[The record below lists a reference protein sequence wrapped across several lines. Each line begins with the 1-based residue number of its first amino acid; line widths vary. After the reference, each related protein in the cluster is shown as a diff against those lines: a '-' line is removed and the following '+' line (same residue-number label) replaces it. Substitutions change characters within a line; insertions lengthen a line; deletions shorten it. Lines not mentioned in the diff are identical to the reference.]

1 MTVDD
6 ITRRHSDRRLAVTA
20 QGLYLLNLLFP
31 LIPLVFLLAI
41 YFRRVADAGALGRNH
56 LRQALPAALVSSV
69 LFVLA
74 NGVVLAYGGYRSV
87 VALITFEVYFIA
99 VVPLFVIPGLMGL
112 LRAMNEQE
120 FRFPILGRFVR
131 GDR

>member
-1 MTVDD
+1 MSVDD
-6 ITRRHSDRRLAVTA
+6 ITLRHSDKRLAVTA
-20 QGLYLLNLLFP
+20 QSLYLLNLLFP
-31 LIPLVFLLAI
+31 LIPLPFLLGI

-56 LRQALPAALVSSV
+56 LRQALVAALVSSA
-69 LFVLA
+69 LFIAA
-74 NGVVLAYGGYRSV
+74 NGVVLVYGGYRSV

-99 VVPLFVIPGLMGL
+99 VVPLFVIPGLMAL

-120 FRFPILGRFVR
+120 CRFPLIGGLLG